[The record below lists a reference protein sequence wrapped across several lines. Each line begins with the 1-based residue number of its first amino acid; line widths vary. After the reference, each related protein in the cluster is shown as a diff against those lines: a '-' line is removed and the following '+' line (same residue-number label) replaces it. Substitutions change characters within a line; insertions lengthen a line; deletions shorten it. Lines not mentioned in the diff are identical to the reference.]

1 MFDLSPLKVLV
12 VLVVAL
18 VLLGPDKVP
27 QFARQLGAAW
37 TTLRRWH
44 QRIEEEVR
52 STVPDLP
59 STQEIARAV
68 RSPASFLESLAAMEP
83 DRPGREPTAASDPG
97 AAGAAPTWPAPGGR
111 HLADGARA
119 ATRRSGGP
127 TGPGPGVTVPDDPG
141 MN

>member
-1 MFDLSPLKVLV
+1 VFDLSPLKVLV

-37 TTLRRWH
+37 ATLRRWH

-52 STVPDLP
+52 SSVPDLP
-59 STQEIARAV
+59 STQEIAKAV
-68 RSPASFLESLAAMEP
+68 RAPAAFLDSLVSS
-83 DRPGREPTAASDPG
+83 GTDPS
-97 AAGAAPTWPAPGGR
+97 APAPGVTESSNGTGR
-111 HLADGARA
+111 GPVVDR
-119 ATRRSGGP
+119 P
-127 TGPGPGVTVPDDPG
+127 TGRMAGRPVPPGRGVTLPDDPG